1 MNVHCED
8 EVVNQAKRKKER
20 SWRKTGRLSSWKQKQ
35 KPWLSLKLTLKHRI
49 LRREVLTCVQPTM
62 SNFVSK
68 LRTAILSK
76 QEIKLDPEDAVISEA
91 QSLILGNDEK
101 FSLDSKSGFK
111 AESTENDIRTVYFCW
126 LNNEA
131 TVTDYIEKCEA
142 FKIPVIS
149 FMARTELSSY
159 LKGDT
164 DTCSYL
170 VTFDDDHHSGAH
182 ETSDAVGA
190 NADAGTSSA
199 VGAGK
204 QAEASGDDIEKTNGS
219 GTVKRDE
226 SKIESSKKS
235 TKDSERER
243 QRDKQKR
250 SEEFEKIDYKESK
263 RRKLEED
270 PLLKCISIHEVEL
283 IDHDKALRG
292 TQKSNDFSNLIRECE
307 YKIVR
312 PLKASFKGK
321 SSSAPSAATTSTS
334 TTTGAAKP
342 GVNSS
347 SGTKSS
353 SASVSKS
360 RSKKPSSSLATSSSA
375 NSLGTVLQKK
385 DPIIILSPSAI
396 SMITMTNVK
405 SFLQNGRFVD
415 VHDPNFS
422 GNTSSAG
429 ETNMVQL
436 VRHSKRFN
444 KDIKF
449 VVVSNVEKFFVKPEY
464 WDRVVAVFTTGQEWQ
479 FKNYKVNQPNLLFQK
494 VKGFYVN
501 YSGDSVPSNVK
512 NWNVQVI
519 SLDRN
524 QRFKDRQISEFLWE
538 TIERFMLSRGYK

>member
-1 MNVHCED
+1 M
-8 EVVNQAKRKKER
+8 
-20 SWRKTGRLSSWKQKQ
+20 SS
-35 KPWLSLKLTLKHRI
+35 
-49 LRREVLTCVQPTM
+49 
-62 SNFVSK
+62 FVSK

-91 QSLILGNDEK
+91 KSVILNHNEK
-101 FSLDSKSGFK
+101 FPLDAKSGFK
-111 AESTENDIRTVYFCW
+111 AESAENDIRTVYFCW

-131 TVTDYIEKCEA
+131 TVTDYIEKCET

-164 DTCSYL
+164 DTCSYFVNL
-170 VTFDDDHHSGAH
+170 NGDVHNGASETSGAGTVSSGAVAVNAGAG
-182 ETSDAVGA
+182 TSDAVGA
-190 NADAGTSSA
+190 EEHARASEDD
-199 VGAGK
+199 GK
-204 QAEASGDDIEKTNGS
+204 KTGESETAKQHEHKVESGKN
-219 GTVKRDE
+219 
-226 SKIESSKKS
+226 
-235 TKDSERER
+235 TKESERVR
-243 QRDKQKR
+243 QREKQKR
-250 SEEFEKIDYKESK
+250 SEEIEKVDYKESK

-283 IDHDKALRG
+283 IDHDKELRG

-321 SSSAPSAATTSTS
+321 GSSAASAVTASAS
-334 TTTGAAKP
+334 ASSGAAKSS
-342 GVNSS
+342 GVSGS

-360 RSKKPSSSLATSSSA
+360 RSKKLSSSLASSSSA
-375 NSLGTVLQKK
+375 HSLGTILQKK

-396 SMITMTNVK
+396 SMITMANVK

-415 VHDPNFS
+415 VHDPNFA
-422 GNTSSAG
+422 GNGPSTG

-501 YSGDSVPSNVK
+501 YSGDSVPNNVK